1 VKKKSPPYHFILAI
15 ALGVLALVFLWHWSY
30 QKDQA
35 AAAAIAA
42 QQAAD
47 AKSLQDA
54 KDKQITVPESPTNMR
69 AVLYATQ
76 PVEPGI
82 MLSPAFYEKKLT
94 PTDILPDAY
103 TDQSDITGWVAVRK
117 IEKGDPLTPRNINK
131 HMALMSER
139 MTPGM
144 RLISLPI
151 FNSDLNSA
159 GGFIVDGDHVDL
171 LYTIGGQ
178 TSLALQN
185 ISILY
190 VPGLPEGQKSE
201 KSEGVNPSPA
211 PDQRLSV
218 AFEVTPE
225 EAQALTNLLAVKNGT
240 FSMILRA
247 RKDTKEIKVHPFAA
261 ADYTDNFAKIQR
273 IVDKSNAR
281 VTALGEQI
289 KAQEQSQGTTNETT
303 TPTPPTQ

>member
-1 VKKKSPPYHFILAI
+1 MKKKSPPYHFVAAFVLFIIAALA
-15 ALGVLALVFLWHWSY
+15 LWHWSFVK
-30 QKDQA
+30 QQEQ
-35 AAAAIAA
+35 AAAIAA

-47 AKSLQDA
+47 AKALQDA
-54 KDKQITVPESPTNMR
+54 KDKQVVVAQAPTNMR
-69 AVLYATQ
+69 SVLYATQ
-76 PVEPGI
+76 PVEPGVL
-82 MLSPAFYEKKLT
+82 LSPAFYEKKLT

-139 MTPGM
+139 LTPGM

-151 FNSDLNSA
+151 FNADLNSA

-185 ISILY
+185 VSILY

-261 ADYTDNFAKIQR
+261 ADYVDNFAKIQR

-281 VTALGEQI
+281 VSALGEQI

-303 TPTPPTQ
+303 TPTPPSQ